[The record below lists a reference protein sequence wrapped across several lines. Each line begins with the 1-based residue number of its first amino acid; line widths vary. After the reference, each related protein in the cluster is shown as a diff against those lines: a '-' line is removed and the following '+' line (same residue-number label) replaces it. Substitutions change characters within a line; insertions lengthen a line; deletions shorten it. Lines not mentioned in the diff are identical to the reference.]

1 MKPLGA
7 VLAGGRGSRLGG
19 RKATAEVLGRPL
31 LDWTLEALRRTVE
44 DVVVI
49 AKVATPLPPTDAPV
63 WRSEPPDFH
72 PRHGLVSALR
82 GARGRPVVVVPVDM
96 PLVPEALIET
106 MLALIEDGAMA
117 AIPEGGGHIHPLCA
131 AYHPMALAELESA
144 DHDEPLKRT
153 LDRVG
158 AAVVS
163 ADHMGNR
170 LLNINT
176 PADLEVAERLLS
188 ERASVSGAWDAN
200 AEDWIAW
207 SRSPEHDHFY
217 WRFNRPR
224 LLDLLPEPG
233 RLTLDVGCGE
243 GRLARELQ
251 ELGHTVV
258 GIDSS
263 PRLAEAARAA
273 DPPTQ
278 VIVRDAV
285 DLPLDDGVA
294 DLAVACMSLLV
305 FEDLDRSVAEI
316 ARVLRPGGALV
327 FATLHPS
334 NSLGQA
340 GGGNYFA
347 ETAFVDLRERLGLS
361 MAFHDIHRPLSAITG
376 ALERAGLVL
385 EALREPVPD
394 AEHLASHPE
403 VARWRREP
411 CFLHGRAVKPPA
423 E

>member
-19 RKATAEVLGRPL
+19 KKATAELRGRPL
-31 LDWTLEALRRTVE
+31 LDWTVEALRRTVE

-49 AKVATPLPPTDAPV
+49 AKEATPLPPTDAPV
-63 WRSEPPDFH
+63 WRSEPADFH
-72 PRHGLVSALR
+72 PRHGIVSALR

-106 MLALIEDGAMA
+106 MLALVDDGASA
-117 AIPEGGGHIHPLCA
+117 AIPEAGGHIHPLCA
-131 AYHPMALAELESA
+131 AYHPSALAPLESA
-144 DHDEPLKRT
+144 GRDEPLKRT
-153 LDRVG
+153 LDRLG

-163 ADHMGNR
+163 AEHLGGR

-176 PADLEVAERLLS
+176 PADLAIAERMLDERVPVS
-188 ERASVSGAWDAN
+188 EAWDAH

-207 SRSPEHDHFY
+207 ARSAEHDHVY
-217 WRFNRPR
+217 WLFARPR
-224 LLDLLPEPG
+224 LLELLPEPG
-233 RLTLDVGCGE
+233 QLTLDVGCGE

-251 ELGHTVV
+251 ELGHTVLGV
-258 GIDSS
+258 DSS

-278 VIVRDAV
+278 VLVRSVV

-294 DLAVACMSLLV
+294 DLAVACMSLLC
-305 FEDLDRSVAEI
+305 FEDLDASVAEI
-316 ARVLRPGGALV
+316 ARVLRPGGSFC

-334 NSLGQA
+334 NSSAQA
-340 GGGNYFA
+340 GGGSYFA
-347 ETAFVDLRERLGLS
+347 ETPFVDIRERLGLS
-361 MAFHDIHRPLSAITG
+361 MTFHDIHRPLSAITG
-376 ALERAGLVL
+376 ALERAGLLL
-385 EALREPVPD
+385 ETLREPLPD
-394 AEHLASHPE
+394 ADHLASHPE

-411 CFLHGRAVKPPA
+411 CFLHGRAVKR
-423 E
+423 

>member
-19 RKATAEVLGRPL
+19 KKATAEVLGRPL
-31 LDWTLEALRRTVE
+31 LDWTLEALRRTVD

-82 GARGRPVVVVPVDM
+82 GAQGRPVVVVPVDM

-106 MLALIEDGAMA
+106 LLALIEDGAPA

-131 AYHPMALAELESA
+131 AYHPMALGPLESA
-144 DHDEPLKRT
+144 DRDEPLKRT
-153 LDRVG
+153 LDRLG

-176 PADLEVAERLLS
+176 PADIETAERLLS
-188 ERASVSGAWDAN
+188 ERADVSEAWDAH
-200 AEDWIAW
+200 ADDWIAW

-217 WRFNRPR
+217 WRFTRPR
-224 LLDLLPEPG
+224 LLELLPEPE
-233 RLTLDVGCGE
+233 RLTLDIGCGE

-251 ELGHTVV
+251 ELGHTVL

-263 PRLAEAARAA
+263 PRLAEAARSA

-278 VIVRDAV
+278 VLVRDAV
-285 DLPLDDGVA
+285 DLPLDDGSA

-305 FEDLDRSVAEI
+305 FEDLDAAVAEI
-316 ARVLRPGGALV
+316 ARVLRPGGRFC
-327 FATLHPS
+327 FATVHPS
-334 NSLGQA
+334 NSLAQS
-340 GGGNYFA
+340 GGGGYFT
-347 ETAFVDLRERLGLS
+347 ETAYVDIRERHGLS
-361 MAFHDIHRPLSAITG
+361 MTFHDIHRPLSAITG
-376 ALERAGLVL
+376 AMERAGLVI

-394 AEHLASHPE
+394 AEHLAAYPE

-411 CFLHGRAVKPPA
+411 CFLHGRALKPA
-423 E
+423 